1 MNEAQQP
8 IARPV
13 IKVLGLGGGGSNAV
27 NRMLELGIT
36 GVEFIA
42 ANTDAQALHRS
53 HAPVKV
59 QLGPRLTR
67 GLGAGGN
74 PEVGRKAAEES
85 AAELRQ
91 VLEGADLVFLTAG
104 LGGGTGTGAIPVAAR
119 IAREV
124 GAITV
129 AIVTL
134 PFAFEIGRRQQ
145 NAREGLQRL
154 LPHSDTLI
162 TVPNEKLL
170 QVAPRDLPMEM
181 TFRLADDV
189 LRQAVQGVAEL
200 ITRPGTINLDFSH
213 LARLLRTGGGA
224 LMTIGQGKGEH
235 KVIQA
240 IQQALHHPLLEDIR
254 LEEATSLLVNFTV
267 GEDLSLGELGNAL
280 HALHARLPADH
291 DLVWG
296 FTIDPM
302 FADRAQVVMVVAGL
316 GAQSL
321 TAGLQNTPRQVV
333 RPAPA
338 SATPTVTATLPPPS
352 AERLPYEG
360 DPAPTDIPAFLR
372 QSRYL
377 GSL

>member
-1 MNEAQQP
+1 MTENHVEVP
-8 IARPV
+8 FGRPV
-13 IKVLGLGGGGSNAV
+13 IKVLGLGGGGCNAV
-27 NRMLELGIT
+27 NRMMALGIR

-42 ANTDAQALHRS
+42 ANTDAQALLQAS
-53 HAPVKV
+53 APKKI
-59 QLGPRLTR
+59 QLGPQLTR

-74 PEVGRKAAEES
+74 PEIGRKAAEES
-85 AAELRQ
+85 AEELRQ
-91 VLEGADLVFLTAG
+91 ALAGADLVFLTAG

-119 IAREV
+119 IAREL

-154 LPHSDTLI
+154 QPEVDTLI
-162 TVPNEKLL
+162 TVANERLL

-240 IQQALHHPLLEDIR
+240 IQNALHHPLLEDIP
-254 LEEATSLLVNFTV
+254 LEEARAVMVNFTV
-267 GEDLSLGELGNAL
+267 GEDLSLEELSNAL
-280 HALHARLPADH
+280 HALHVRLPADH

-296 FTIDPM
+296 FSVDPM
-302 FADRAQVVMVVAGL
+302 FADRAQAVMVMAGFGMQRLEAGMARPVHRRASRQTLSVA
-316 GAQSL
+316 S
-321 TAGLQNTPRQVV
+321 PS
-333 RPAPA
+333 PARVED
-338 SATPTVTATLPPPS
+338 TKV
-352 AERLPYEG
+352 
-360 DPAPTDIPAFLR
+360 PAFLR
-372 QSRYL
+372 QQRYL
-377 GSL
+377 G